1 MLHISILLNFPY
13 TTQHRHIII
22 VFSPSFSSSHSIFV
36 PHVACKCYNT
46 NGLHQQQ
53 MTLLWSIKIATTNCF
68 PWAIEEWREK
78 GNREFRK
85 LQRQRLA
92 LCQRF
97 NLQATAHKHTHTDT
111 AAHTTH
117 THTHMC
123 KQSAIITMCMLWDLW
138 EPKETENQPT
148 DQAAAPSTTNS
159 TICFA
164 KNSTTS
170 RAGGVEEEG

>member
-1 MLHISILLNFPY
+1 MKVCCIFYTCWFSHIP
-13 TTQHRHIII
+13 HIII
-22 VFSPSFSSSHSIFV
+22 VFSLPTFFSFSLSHFIFV

-68 PWAIEEWREK
+68 PWAREGWREEVT
-78 GNREFRK
+78 REFRK

-97 NLQATAHKHTHTDT
+97 NLQAPS
-111 AAHTTH
+111 TH
-117 THTHMC
+117 THHNTHTHSSKHHTQTHMC

-138 EPKETENQPT
+138 EPKETEN
-148 DQAAAPSTTNS
+148 
-159 TICFA
+159 
-164 KNSTTS
+164 
-170 RAGGVEEEG
+170 

>member
-1 MLHISILLNFPY
+1 MEGGGYKGVPKTAAPKTCTLPKVQL
-13 TTQHRHIII
+13 T
-22 VFSPSFSSSHSIFV
+22 SHS
-36 PHVACKCYNT
+36 T
-46 NGLHQQQ
+46 Q
-53 MTLLWSIKIATTNCF
+53 T
-68 PWAIEEWREK
+68 
-78 GNREFRK
+78 
-85 LQRQRLA
+85 
-92 LCQRF
+92 
-97 NLQATAHKHTHTDT
+97 HTHRYSS
-111 AAHTTH
+111 